1 MEVIDIIILV
11 LIGIGAISGLM
22 RGSIKQLAQI
32 VGFVAGLLLA
42 RGMFGVVAE
51 QLAPALGTS
60 ITIAQILSFI
70 LIWVAVPIGCSLIA
84 SVLTKALNVVN
95 LGWLNRLAG
104 ALLGAVKLM
113 LLIGLGIYV
122 LEYIDPKSEM
132 VRPQTPPMNNLT
144 DNTRRTILGRAA
156 ARFATE
162 ALVAQ
167 MRVACTHILG
177 GAKLCAV
184 ADK

>member
-1 MEVIDIIILV
+1 MCANVLLWHIGTLFFIEMEVIDIIILV

-70 LIWVAVPIGCSLIA
+70 FISVAVPIRCSLIA
-84 SVLTKALNVVN
+84 SVF
-95 LGWLNRLAG
+95 R
-104 ALLGAVKLM
+104 
-113 LLIGLGIYV
+113 
-122 LEYIDPKSEM
+122 
-132 VRPQTPPMNNLT
+132 
-144 DNTRRTILGRAA
+144 
-156 ARFATE
+156 
-162 ALVAQ
+162 
-167 MRVACTHILG
+167 
-177 GAKLCAV
+177 
-184 ADK
+184 